1 MSGANT
7 FKFVMLP
14 PQTDV
19 SRGWGKRLADCFAGS
34 DVW

>member
-14 PQTDV
+14 PQSEIT
-19 SRGWGKRLADCFAGS
+19 RGWGKQLAEALPE
-34 DVW
+34 VNW